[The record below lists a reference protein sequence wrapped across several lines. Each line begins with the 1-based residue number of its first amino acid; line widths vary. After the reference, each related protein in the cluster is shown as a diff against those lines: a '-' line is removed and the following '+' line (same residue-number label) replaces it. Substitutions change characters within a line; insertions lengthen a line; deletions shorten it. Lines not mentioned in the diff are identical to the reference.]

1 MWNNIFFRFI
11 FIKRV
16 WIAIECDIILMISE
30 DLWPI
35 IDRLFMLMIMIMCI
49 IFAEKSRVVALL
61 LNLNIIYWL
70 LEYIIHWL
78 LRQTSI
84 LHDHSING
92 IWDLIKL
99 WHCEMILSDVR
110 LIVFQF
116 SLNFIKYYLTWFF
129 FFNMAAK
136 VRMRKLSF
144 HKLGLLFEYRVR
156 LSTFFL
162 FILIYKHHIDVR
174 IINALI

>member
-1 MWNNIFFRFI
+1 LWNNIFFRFI

-110 LIVFQF
+110 LNVLEIWMDSFR
-116 SLNFIKYYLTWFF
+116 SLNQKLRWNFRFELVVIKTLNW
-129 FFNMAAK
+129 
-136 VRMRKLSF
+136 
-144 HKLGLLFEYRVR
+144 GDR
-156 LSTFFL
+156 L
-162 FILIYKHHIDVR
+162 ILIILVWLIAMNKR
-174 IINALI
+174 IRRILSCWPVI